1 MRRDGWNCYFELH
14 VSKNARTMR
23 KHIEK
28 VSQVDGWNIPTEE
41 WENTR
46 GLVHPIFAY
55 TGPFAYLFIAEDGL
69 GAGIVAHECL
79 HVAMAHER
87 LVLRFGMNY
96 GPEIGEDEERLA
108 YFLTKCIKGVYD
120 VLYENKHIDN
130 KGAKHA

>member
-1 MRRDGWNCYFELH
+1 
-14 VSKNARTMR
+14 MR

-28 VSQVDGWNIPTEE
+28 IAESDGWPIPLEG

-46 GLVHPIFAY
+46 GLVHPIFQY
-55 TGPFAYLFIAEDGL
+55 SGPFAYLFIAEDGL

-79 HVAMAHER
+79 HVTMAHER
-87 LVLRFGMNY
+87 WVLRFGMNY
-96 GPEIGEDEERLA
+96 GEGIGEDEERLA

-120 VLYENKHIDN
+120 VLYEHKHIDI